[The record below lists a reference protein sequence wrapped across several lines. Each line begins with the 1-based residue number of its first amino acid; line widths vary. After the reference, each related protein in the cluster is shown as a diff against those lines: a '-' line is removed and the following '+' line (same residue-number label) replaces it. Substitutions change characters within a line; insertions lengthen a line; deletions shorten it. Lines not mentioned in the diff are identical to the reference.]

1 MNRHARCG
9 AAVLL
14 AALVAA
20 CGGNGERGANEVATP
35 VQLAFSGTATPTSY
49 RISYEQDIGWGSADL
64 ERRYGARIELTGSG
78 MAEGGVRLSARL
90 DSLGIAQ
97 STPHG
102 RVAQDTRHLAG
113 SQFDLVVASHGG
125 PPTYSAGAPL
135 YEMPGQLEGELAIQ
149 RLLDFAFPVLAQGL
163 ATPGAAWGVAATY
176 PYVAAHMHATATTRT
191 DYVLLGHE
199 TVDGVDVVR
208 IEGHMTGRV
217 HAPEHDRYGTPTS
230 FEGTIEGEFTWLFD
244 PAEGNLHSM
253 TGTTNSQGT
262 MTAGGTDSPIRQET
276 RVRIER

>member
-1 MNRHARCG
+1 MNRMRCS

-20 CGGNGERGANEVATP
+20 CSERGASEVATP
-35 VQLAFSGTATPTSY
+35 IQLAFSGTAAPSSY
-49 RISYEQDIGWGSADL
+49 LISYEQDIGWGSADL
-64 ERRYGARIELTGSG
+64 ERRYGARIGLAGSG
-78 MAEGGVRLSARL
+78 MTEGGVRLSARL

-102 RVAQDTRHLAG
+102 RVAQDTRHLVG
-113 SQFDLVVASHGG
+113 SEFDLVVATHGG

-149 RLLDFAFPVLAQGL
+149 RLLDFGFPVLAQGL
-163 ATPGAAWGVAATY
+163 ATPGAAWGVAGAA
-176 PYVAAHMHATATTRT
+176 PYVAAHMHATATTTT
-191 DYVLLGHE
+191 DYVFLGHE
-199 TVDGVDVVR
+199 TIDGVDVVR
-208 IEGHMTGRV
+208 IEGRMTGRV

-244 PAEGNLHSM
+244 PAEGSLYSM

-262 MTAGGTDSPIRQET
+262 MTAGGNESPIRQET